1 MNQQHLSLAFLAVGV
16 IGVAFSAWKKIR
28 ENASRSN
35 HLPKMEKAVDYSQ
48 FGSDDPPP
56 PGTIDFNKSIVDACG
71 QRLTAEQKLA
81 MLCKPA
87 ITRAEA
93 LTEARK
99 ILEQSLTPPPIAT

>member
-1 MNQQHLSLAFLAVGV
+1 MNQQHFSLALLAVGV

-28 ENASRSN
+28 DRLANERIPA
-35 HLPKMEKAVDYSQ
+35 PAGVVDYSQ

>member
-1 MNQQHLSLAFLAVGV
+1 MNQHTLSLALFAVGLA
-16 IGVAFSAWKKIR
+16 GVAFSLWKKFR
-28 ENASRSN
+28 ENVSRST

-99 ILEQSLTPPPIAT
+99 ILEQSLNPEKAQP